1 MIPRQKIRIEMD
13 RRDFLLNSAAFLSGS
28 LLGLNSLS
36 RALACDEPIH
46 KSKIAIII
54 DDIGPSR
61 FRLKQFLDIGV
72 PITFA
77 ILPRYSQ
84 SPVLAQEIH
93 SQGHEIMLHQPM
105 EPFNSRL
112 DPGPGAVY
120 VGDDPYKIVSVI
132 GENIS
137 DIPFV
142 TGINNH
148 MGSRFTSC
156 QKEMEEALTAV
167 KMRGLFF
174 VDSLTTNL
182 SKAYKTA
189 KQMHVATAC
198 RNIFLDNDP
207 VESIILSQ
215 LYELKRLALSS
226 GYAIGIGHPYPETA
240 RAIQSFLKGL
250 KKSNISMVYISS
262 LIPA

>member
-1 MIPRQKIRIEMD
+1 MVEKRMEMD
-13 RRDFLLNSAAFLSGS
+13 RRDFLVKSAAFLSGS
-28 LLGLNSLS
+28 LLGLNSFS
-36 RALACDEPIH
+36 SVLASDEPIH

-61 FRLKQFLDIGV
+61 SRLMQFLEIGV

-77 ILPRYSQ
+77 ILPRYTQ
-84 SPVLAQEIH
+84 SSILAEEIH
-93 SQGHEIMLHQPM
+93 RQGHEIMLHQPM
-105 EPFNSRL
+105 EPFNPHL

-120 VGDDPYKIVSVI
+120 VGDDPEKIVNVI

-137 DIPFV
+137 DVPFV

-156 QKEMEEALTAV
+156 QKEMEEALIAI

-174 VDSLTTNL
+174 VDSLTTSL

-189 KQMHVATAC
+189 KKLHVASAY

-215 LYELKRLALSS
+215 LNELKKLALSS

-250 KKSNISMVYISS
+250 KKSDISMVYISS